1 MIESKTNIINAI
13 IETMVFSDDSK
24 VKSRISKFIFKDNKF
39 GCSLDISDIE
49 IEEARK
55 MHQLLIN
62 AISKQLPE
70 IQVNIVLT
78 SHKTTE
84 SQSSQSKIILD
95 GVKNICLVA
104 SGKGGVG
111 KSTITALLAYKLKNM
126 GKKVGI
132 IDADIYGPSIPNI
145 FGIHEKPP
153 IENNRMVPLQKEGIL
168 LNSIGFL
175 ADPKSALSWRGPMVS
190 KALYQLMS
198 LTDWGELDY
207 LLIDTP
213 PGTGDI
219 HLSLLQNYH
228 IDSAYIVT
236 LPQKISQIDVEKA
249 INLYQKFGIKIA
261 AIIENMSYLRKL
273 DSTEKVKI
281 FPGNAGNE
289 IAVKFDIAEVVH
301 MPIIPTL
308 ADDCDSGK
316 PLYKYIEELESLEF
330 LAKQSS
336 KQK

>member
-13 IETMVFSDDSK
+13 IETMVFSDNST
-24 VKSRISKFIFKDNKF
+24 VTSRISKFIFKDNKF
-39 GCSLDISDIE
+39 GCSLDISEIN
-49 IEEARK
+49 IEEAKK
-55 MHQLLIN
+55 MQQVLVN
-62 AISKQLPE
+62 AINEQLPE

-78 SHKTTE
+78 SHNTTE
-84 SQSSQSKIILD
+84 NRANQSKIILD
-95 GVKNICLVA
+95 GVKNIYLVA

-145 FGIHEKPP
+145 FGIYEKPQ
-153 IENNRMVPLQKEGIL
+153 IENNRMIPLEKEGIL

-175 ADPKSALSWRGPMVS
+175 SDPKSALSWRGPMVS
-190 KALYQLMS
+190 KAIYQLMS
-198 LTDWGELDY
+198 LTNWGELDY

-219 HLSLLQNYH
+219 HLSLLQNYQ
-228 IDSAYIVT
+228 IDCAYIVT

-261 AIIENMSYLRKL
+261 AIIENMSYLGNL
-273 DSTEKVKI
+273 DSQEKTKI

-289 IAVKFDIAEVVH
+289 IAEQFDISDVVH

-308 ADDCDSGK
+308 ADDCDLGK
-316 PLYKYIEELESLEF
+316 PLYKYIGELDSLEF
-330 LAKQSS
+330 ASRQNI

>member
-55 MHQLLIN
+55 MHQLLVN

-261 AIIENMSYLRKL
+261 AIIENMSYLRNIDTK
-273 DSTEKVKI
+273 EQIRI

-289 IAVKFDIAEVVH
+289 IAEKFDILKVVH

-316 PLYKYIEELESLEF
+316 PLYKYIQELESLEF

>member
-1 MIESKTNIINAI
+1 MIESKTNIINSI
-13 IETMVFSDDSK
+13 IKTMMFSDNSK
-24 VKSRISKFIFKDNKF
+24 VQSRISKFIFKDNKF
-39 GCSLDISDIE
+39 GCSLDISNID

-55 MHQLLIN
+55 MQTLLIN
-62 AISKQLPE
+62 QINQQLPE

-78 SHKTTE
+78 SHKTADPQT
-84 SQSSQSKIILD
+84 SPSKIILD
-95 GVKNICLVA
+95 KVQNICLVA

-145 FGIHEKPP
+145 FGIHKKPQ
-153 IENNRMVPLQKEGIL
+153 IENNRMIPLEQEGIL

-190 KALYQLMS
+190 KAIYQLMS
-198 LTDWGELDY
+198 LTNWGELDY

-261 AIIENMSYLRKL
+261 AIIENMSYLSNL
-273 DSTEKVKI
+273 DSDEKIKI
-281 FPGNAGNE
+281 FPGNAGDE
-289 IAVKFDIAEVVH
+289 IAQKFGIDDVVH
-301 MPIIPTL
+301 LPIIPAL
-308 ADDCDSGK
+308 ADDCDCGK
-316 PLYKYIEELESLEF
+316 SLHKYIDELGSLKF
-330 LAKQSS
+330 
-336 KQK
+336 

>member
-13 IETMVFSDDSK
+13 IEKMVFSDNSK
-24 VKSRISKFIFKDNKF
+24 VMSRISKFIFKDNKF
-39 GCSLDISDIE
+39 GCSLDISEIDID
-49 IEEARK
+49 EAKK
-55 MHQLLIN
+55 MQQMIISAIN
-62 AISKQLPE
+62 AQLPE
-70 IQVNIVLT
+70 IQANIVLT
-78 SHKTTE
+78 SHKTAEAT
-84 SQSSQSKIILD
+84 SSQSKIILD
-95 GVKNICLVA
+95 GIKNICLVA

-145 FGIHEKPP
+145 FGINEKPQV
-153 IENNRMVPLQKEGIL
+153 ENNRMIPLEKEGIL

-190 KALYQLMS
+190 KAIYQLMS
-198 LTDWGELDY
+198 LTNWGELDY

-261 AIIENMSYLRKL
+261 AIIENMSYLENL
-273 DSTEKVKI
+273 DSDKKIKI
-281 FPGNAGNE
+281 FPGNAGEE
-289 IAVKFDIAEVVH
+289 IARKFGVSNVVNL
-301 MPIIPTL
+301 PIIPQL

-316 PLYKYIEELESLEF
+316 ALYRYTDELENLKF
-330 LAKQSS
+330 Y
-336 KQK
+336 

>member
-1 MIESKTNIINAI
+1 MIESKTNIINTI

-39 GCSLDISDIE
+39 GCSLDISDID
-49 IEEARK
+49 IEEAKK
-55 MHQLLIN
+55 MQRVLIN
-62 AISKQLPE
+62 AINKQLPE

-78 SHKTTE
+78 SHKAAE
-84 SQSSQSKIILD
+84 SKPNQSKIILD

-126 GKKVGI
+126 GKKVGV

-145 FGIHEKPP
+145 FGINEKPQ
-153 IENNRMVPLQKEGIL
+153 IENNRMIPLQKQGIL

-175 ADPKSALSWRGPMVS
+175 SDPKSALSWRGPMVS
-190 KALYQLMS
+190 KAIYQLMS
-198 LTDWGELDY
+198 LTNWGELDY

-228 IDSAYIVT
+228 IDCAYIVT

-261 AIIENMSYLRKL
+261 AIIENMSYLRNL
-273 DSTEKVKI
+273 DSKEKTKI

-289 IAVKFDIAEVVH
+289 IAEKFDISDVVH
-301 MPIIPTL
+301 MPIIQTL
-308 ADDCDSGK
+308 ADDCDSGQA
-316 PLYKYIEELESLEF
+316 LYKYIGELESLEF
-330 LAKQSS
+330 LSEYGI